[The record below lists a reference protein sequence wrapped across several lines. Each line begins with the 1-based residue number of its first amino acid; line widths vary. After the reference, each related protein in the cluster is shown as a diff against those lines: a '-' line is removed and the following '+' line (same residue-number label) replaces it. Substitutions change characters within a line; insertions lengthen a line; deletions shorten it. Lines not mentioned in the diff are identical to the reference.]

1 MPKPTIEVTIEALFK
16 AVRVNSKMFLELD
29 HHIRT
34 GKKLPPE
41 LQRFGAR
48 HFNNWPKNPNR
59 YFGLNK
65 PP

>member
-1 MPKPTIEVTIEALFK
+1 MSKPKLAIEGLFK
-16 AVRVNSKMFLELD
+16 AVRVNSKMLLELD
-29 HHIRT
+29 EHIRT

-48 HFNNWPKNPNR
+48 HFNNWPKNPNW